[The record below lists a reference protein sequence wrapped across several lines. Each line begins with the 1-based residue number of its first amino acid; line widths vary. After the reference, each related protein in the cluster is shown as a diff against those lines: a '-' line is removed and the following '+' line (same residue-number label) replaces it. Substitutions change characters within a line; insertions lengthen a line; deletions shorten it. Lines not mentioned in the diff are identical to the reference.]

1 MVYKVLT
8 VLAVAG
14 ACLAAAPG
22 GLAANITLTPEAD
35 TFVRASDPAVA
46 HGLETSFDV
55 HGGASSYNCGTG
67 PAVGLLRFDLS
78 SIPAGATIT
87 GATLQ
92 LTSFTGFAFDGDPVH
107 HASFIPDDSWAEGSV
122 TWNTRPADGL
132 VPQAPPAEWL
142 LFGSPLSTSPAN
154 LGAASAFDNVGCF
167 GTTST
172 SRAFTSPNLATR
184 VGAERAGD
192 GKLSVEVFTI
202 ACGTPFAVV
211 CQNGQLEQS
220 YFLRYYSK
228 EQSLLTAPRLSVD
241 YTTLATPSL
250 IRVVSTG
257 GTGAFVIGRVDGA
270 ASLPL
275 TVAASTASTCTAGA
289 LPGGGTPAGGP
300 VSVTTDAAGYF
311 SAAISGVTPGDF
323 VAVRVTAPFATGDS
337 PCLASSGDNDFW
349 PKALAVTGSSATAR
363 DFVDSPGK
371 ARWYKFAVTP
381 GQRIQVGLSGLP
393 ADYDLAVFKD
403 IGQAFAA
410 QLLPAD
416 ADALTKLS
424 AEYAPSVFSPSVF
437 SPSVFS
443 PSVFSPDAYSPSVF
457 SPSVFSPSV
466 FSPSVFSPSVFSPSV
481 FSPSVFSPS
490 VFSPSVFSP
499 SVFSPSVFSPSVF
512 SPSVFSPDEIARA
525 FSSAQTR
532 SIIGVS
538 ATLGT
543 GDESVVVNS
552 WNNTGS
558 FYVRVG
564 SKGGAFDTASQF
576 TVTVSKGATTCA
588 GVTDTTLTPRTAAP
602 GTGLATV
609 ILTDSSKLALGTA
622 LPGGGTLGSKLDSF
636 AARAEID
643 GIVVDVAG
651 DPRVAALKQQAAA
664 NPACPF
670 AQNLVAE
677 EIKGIVDSYRPA
689 NPGLRYVVIAGG
701 DNVIPFFRYPDQSL
715 LGQESGYVP
724 PVTSDSPS
732 EASLRND
739 FVLSQDAYGA
749 ETLISLRTS
758 AFPVPGLAVG
768 RLVETPSEVAGLL
781 DAYTLAGGVVAPGS
795 SLVTG
800 YDFLADAAGAVQTEL
815 EAGTGAT
822 ADQLVTPA
830 NKSPQDP
837 ASWTAAQLS
846 TKLLGSRHDVIFLA
860 GHFSANSALAADF
873 STNLLTTDLVASP
886 VDLVNSVVFSAGCHA
901 GYNLVD
907 GDAVTGVTQA
917 LDWAQAFARKRAT
930 LIAGTGYQY
939 GDTDFLEYSER
950 LYRDFARQL
959 RAGTGAVSVGEALVR
974 AKLDYLATTPDL
986 RGLHEKALLETAVF
1000 GLPMLGVNMPAG
1012 RGSPPASGGVI
1023 TPALVAPGPAATLG
1037 LRTFDLAVAPGLT
1050 TNTATLTNVQ
1060 NNSQLT
1066 ATWLS
1071 GPNGVVSNPAEPA
1084 LPLAVLNVTPTDSS
1098 IVLRGVGFRG
1108 GTFTDSTVVPLTG
1121 APTTELRG
1129 VHAPFVS
1136 PVFFPMRLSSVS
1148 YFGALGGSGGTNLLV
1163 TPAQHRLADAALG
1176 TSALRKYSSL
1186 DLRLFYSGN
1195 LTSAALSDAPTIV
1208 SIDAQPASGGVD
1220 FAAQV
1225 IGDPAA
1231 AIQSV
1236 WVTHV
1241 GGAGTWA
1248 PLDLAQCVA
1257 PLPVACGAQEDSR
1270 LWKGHLAVAPADLQ
1284 FVVQAANGLGLVSLD
1299 DNRGSYYRLAGPAQ
1313 AATTLTLVSPPGNG
1327 TFGDSPSVTAA
1338 LTQTVGGTAI
1348 SGRTVTIAIGGSA
1361 AVGTTG
1367 ADGRVTLHVPLVT
1380 APGSHQLVASFG
1392 GDATLLPSSDSEPFS
1407 IAKAPASLSAF
1418 TQLPVV
1424 TGGGATGIVST
1435 LTAAVGGKQ
1444 QPLLQLTVTY
1454 SLVGPGG
1461 TKSFSTITDYLGR
1474 ATLPPTGLGPGTYTV
1489 TASFAGDVT
1498 YTPATR
1504 TGTLVVSSFTGF
1516 FQPVDNPPTVN
1527 IVNAGRA
1534 IPVKFSLGGN
1544 RGLAIFA
1551 PGYPRVVT
1559 TTCGSG
1565 GPTDEIETTVTADSS
1580 GLQYDAS
1587 SGQYTYTWKT
1597 QKTWVGCRRLELLF
1611 VDGSLRVADFKFK

>member
-1 MVYKVLT
+1 MVRN
-8 VLAVAG
+8 VLAASVAAA
-14 ACLAAAPG
+14 ACLAAAPAALG
-22 GLAANITLTPEAD
+22 ANITLTPEAD
-35 TFVRASDPAVA
+35 TFVRASDPDAP
-46 HGLETSFDV
+46 HGVETSFDV

-87 GATLQ
+87 SAKLE
-92 LTSFTGFAFDGDPVH
+92 LTSFTGFAFDGDPEH
-107 HASFIPDDSWAEGSV
+107 HASFVPDDSWAESAV

-142 LFGSPLSTSPAN
+142 LFGSPLSASPAN
-154 LGAASAFDNVGCF
+154 LGAASAFDSTGCF

-172 SRAFTSPNLATR
+172 NRTFTSANLGTR

-192 GKLSVEVFTI
+192 GKLSIEVFTI
-202 ACGTPFAVV
+202 ACGTPFAVP

-228 EQSLLTAPRLSVD
+228 EQSLLNAPRLVVE
-241 YTTLATPSL
+241 YTALAVPSL
-250 IRVVSTG
+250 IQVVSTG

-270 ASLPL
+270 SNLAL
-275 TVAASTASTCTAGA
+275 TVAASTAATCTAGA
-289 LPGGGTPAGGP
+289 LPGGGVPAGAP

-311 SAAISGVTPGDF
+311 SAAVSGVTAGDF
-323 VAVRVTAPFATGDS
+323 VTVRVTAPSSTGPS
-337 PCLASSGDNDFW
+337 ACLVSSGDNDFW
-349 PKALAVTGSSATAR
+349 PKALALTGSTATAR

-410 QLLPAD
+410 QLVPTD
-416 ADALTKLS
+416 ATDLTKLS

-538 ATLGT
+538 ATQGT

-564 SKGGAFDTASQF
+564 SKGGAFDTGSQF
-576 TVTVSKGATTCA
+576 TVSVSKGATSCA
-588 GVTDTTLTPRTAAP
+588 GVTDTTLTPRAAAP
-602 GTGLATV
+602 GAGLATV
-609 ILTDSSKLALGTA
+609 ILTDSSRLALGTTV
-622 LPGGGTLGSKLDSF
+622 PGGGTLASKLASF
-636 AARAEID
+636 AARPEID
-643 GIVVDVAG
+643 GVVVDVAS
-651 DPRVAALKQQAAA
+651 DPRVTALKQQAASNA
-664 NPACPF
+664 ACPF

-677 EIKGIVDSYRPA
+677 EIKGIVDSHRPA

-701 DNVIPFFRYPDQSL
+701 DNAIPFFRYPDQSL

-724 PVTSDSPS
+724 PVRSDSPS
-732 EASLRND
+732 DASLRND

-749 ETLISLRTS
+749 ETLISVRTS

-768 RLVETPSEVAGLL
+768 RLVETPSEIAGLL

-800 YDFLADAAGAVQTEL
+800 YDFLADAAGAVRAEL
-815 EAGTGAT
+815 EAGTGAA
-822 ADQLVTPA
+822 ADLLVTPA
-830 NKSPQDP
+830 DKSPQDP
-837 ASWTAAQLS
+837 TSWTAAQLS
-846 TKLLGSRHDVIFLA
+846 TKLLGSRHDVVFLA

-873 STNLLTTDLVASP
+873 TTSLLTTDLAASP
-886 VDLVNSVVFSAGCHA
+886 VNLVNSIVFSAGCHA

-907 GDAVTGVTQA
+907 GDAVSGVTQP
-917 LDWAQAFARKRAT
+917 LDWAQAFARKGAT

-950 LYRDFARQL
+950 LYRDFARRL
-959 RAGTGAVSVGEALVR
+959 RAGTGVVSVGEALVR

-1012 RGSPPASGGVI
+1012 RGSLPAPGGVI
-1023 TPALVAPGPAATLG
+1023 TPTPVPPGPAATLG
-1037 LRTFDLAVAPGLT
+1037 LRTFDLAVAPSLT
-1050 TNTATLTNVQ
+1050 TNTRTLTNVQ
-1060 NNSQLT
+1060 NNTTLT

-1084 LPLAVLNVTPTDSS
+1084 LPLAAVNVTPTDASV
-1098 IVLRGVGFRG
+1098 VLRGVGFRG
-1108 GTFTDSTVVPLTG
+1108 GTFTDSTVIPLTG

-1148 YFGALGGSGGTNLLV
+1148 YFGALAGLGGTNLLV
-1163 TPAQHRLADAALG
+1163 TPAQHRVADATLG
-1176 TSALRKYSSL
+1176 TSTLRRYTNL

-1195 LTSAALSDAPTIV
+1195 LTSAALSDAPSIV

-1220 FAAQV
+1220 FTAQV
-1225 IGDPAA
+1225 VGDPAA

-1236 WVTHV
+1236 WVTHTA
-1241 GGAGTWA
+1241 GAGTWA

-1257 PLPVACGAQEDSR
+1257 PLPAACGTDEDSR
-1270 LWKGHLAVAPADLQ
+1270 LWKGRLAVEPADLQ
-1284 FVVQAANGLGLVSLD
+1284 YVVQAANGLGLVSLD
-1299 DNRGSYYRLAGPAQ
+1299 DNRGSYYRLAGAVQ
-1313 AATTLTLVSPPGNG
+1313 NATTLTLVSPPVSG
-1327 TFGDSPSVTAA
+1327 TFGDSPTVTAA
-1338 LTQTVGGTAI
+1338 LTETAGGAAI
-1348 SGRTVTIAIGGSA
+1348 AGRTVTIAIGGSA

-1367 ADGRVTLHVPLVT
+1367 ADGRVTIKVPLSTV
-1380 APGSHQLVASFG
+1380 PGSHQLVASFA
-1392 GDATLLPSSDSEPFS
+1392 GDAGYLPSSDSGPFA
-1407 IAKAPASLSAF
+1407 IAKATASLSLF
-1418 TQLPVV
+1418 LPFLVV
-1424 TGGGATGIVST
+1424 TPGGATGMDTT
-1435 LTAAVGGKQ
+1435 LTALIGGKK
-1444 QPLLQLTVTY
+1444 QPLLQQTVTF
-1454 SLVGPGG
+1454 
-1461 TKSFSTITDYLGR
+1461 T
-1474 ATLPPTGLGPGTYTV
+1474 ALPPRSDEDVLHDHRLPRARDAPANGAQPGPLCR
-1489 TASFAGDVT
+1489 DC
-1498 YTPATR
+1498 
-1504 TGTLVVSSFTGF
+1504 VV
-1516 FQPVDNPPTVN
+1516 
-1527 IVNAGRA
+1527 
-1534 IPVKFSLGGN
+1534 
-1544 RGLAIFA
+1544 
-1551 PGYPRVVT
+1551 
-1559 TTCGSG
+1559 
-1565 GPTDEIETTVTADSS
+1565 
-1580 GLQYDAS
+1580 
-1587 SGQYTYTWKT
+1587 
-1597 QKTWVGCRRLELLF
+1597 CR
-1611 VDGSLRVADFKFK
+1611 